1 MQRSTELAPPLDPMN
16 FAPAVMTWWRMALFD
31 MPLAYA
37 AETNAFMER
46 WAAYQNE
53 YFQRLSGARTFEE
66 MAEAQSAFVDKS
78 VDGYAQSARAIS
90 RDLTITLEAANA

>member
-46 WAAYQNE
+46 WAALQNE
-53 YFQRLSGARTFEE
+53 YFQRLSGSRTLDEV
-66 MAEAQSAFVDKS
+66 AQAQTAFLDKS
-78 VDGYAQSARAIS
+78 VDGYAQSAKAIS
-90 RDLTITLEAANA
+90 RDLTITLAAANA